1 MGKDNSWLSKRGRGI
16 HLTIRDIDCK
26 NYDAEKMA
34 KDFYDMQVTFFSFF
48 AGGYITT
55 YPSKLKYFRR
65 SPWLGKQ
72 DITGNIVKAAHK
84 YNIKAIAMAD
94 WLSTRI

>member
-1 MGKDNSWLSKRGRGI
+1 M
-16 HLTIRDIDCK
+16 
-26 NYDAEKMA
+26 E

-48 AGGYITT
+48 AGGYVTT
-55 YPSKLKYFRR
+55 YPSKLKYSRR

-84 YNIKAIAMAD
+84 YNIKAIAMSD
-94 WLSTRI
+94 LLSTRICYSLKDWAEHLARRIYMLNIEK

>member
-1 MGKDNSWLSKRGRGI
+1 MVIKRGCNMGKDNSWLSKRGRGI

-26 NYDAEKMA
+26 NYD
-34 KDFYDMQVTFFSFF
+34 FFSFF
-48 AGGYITT
+48 AGGYVIT
-55 YPSKLKYFRR
+55 YPSKLKYSRR

-84 YNIKAIAMAD
+84 YNFKAIAMAD